1 MIDQNKI
8 FKYIMNK
15 NKINFINN
23 KMFFFYIF
31 ISVIIIILL
40 INIFFTFFTK
50 FEKQIIIKN
59 KYIRNLSKGKGS
71 YFVVDNNNNAY
82 ILSDNLLLFQ
92 FNKTDDYNLIT
103 IGQKYKIYG
112 YGYRVNLLS
121 MYPKIYDL
129 KKI

>member
-1 MIDQNKI
+1 
-8 FKYIMNK
+8 MNK
-15 NKINFINN
+15 NKINFFNN
-23 KMFFFYIF
+23 KNVFFYIF

>member
-1 MIDQNKI
+1 
-8 FKYIMNK
+8 
-15 NKINFINN
+15 
-23 KMFFFYIF
+23 MFFFTY
-31 ISVIIIILL
+31 
-40 INIFFTFFTK
+40 
-50 FEKQIIIKN
+50 
-59 KYIRNLSKGKGS
+59 
-71 YFVVDNNNNAY
+71 
-82 ILSDNLLLFQ
+82 LLLFQ